1 MSETP
6 SDAAE
11 SQTPAPA
18 PQMLNV
24 PNALSMSRLI
34 LACVVFAL
42 IEFDWFLAAFILFV
56 IAASTDWV
64 DGWWARKFNQV
75 TQLGRMLDPF
85 VDKIIICG
93 TFIFLSAEYDQ
104 GSGIAAWMTTI
115 VVGRELLVTALRS
128 MIEASGGDFSAGM
141 SGKLKMVFQCV
152 AVGASL
158 ITLSYGVDAAPAWLT
173 TTLFISAIVAVISTV
188 QSGIGYVFAAIRM
201 TQAKESP
208 AT

>member
-1 MSETP
+1 MSNSNPETAKT
-6 SDAAE
+6 D
-11 SQTPAPA
+11 A
-18 PQMLNV
+18 PQTASQVLNV
-24 PNALSMSRLI
+24 PNALSAARLI
-34 LACVVFAL
+34 LACVVFIL
-42 IEFDWFLAAFILFV
+42 IELDLFLAAFILFV
-56 IAASTDWV
+56 LAASTDWV

-93 TFIFLSAEYDQ
+93 TFIFLTGEYNQ

-141 SGKLKMVFQCV
+141 AGKLKMVFQCV

-158 ITLSYGVDAAPAWLT
+158 LTLHYGAELAPSWLT
-173 TTLFISAIVAVISTV
+173 WTLFASALVAVISTV

-201 TQAKESP
+201 TRPQESRS
-208 AT
+208 A

>member
-1 MSETP
+1 M
-6 SDAAE
+6 
-11 SQTPAPA
+11 
-18 PQMLNV
+18 NV
-24 PNALSMSRLI
+24 PNALSMARLI
-34 LACVVFAL
+34 LACVVFVL
-42 IEFDWFLAAFILFV
+42 IGFDQFLAAFVLFV

-93 TFIFLSAEYDQ
+93 TFIFLTGEYDH

-141 SGKLKMVFQCV
+141 AGKLKMVFQCI

-158 ITLSYGVDAAPAWLT
+158 ITLHYGAERAPTWLT
-173 TTLFISAIVAVISTV
+173 MTLFLSALVAVLSTV

-201 TQAKESP
+201 TQAKESRS
-208 AT
+208 A